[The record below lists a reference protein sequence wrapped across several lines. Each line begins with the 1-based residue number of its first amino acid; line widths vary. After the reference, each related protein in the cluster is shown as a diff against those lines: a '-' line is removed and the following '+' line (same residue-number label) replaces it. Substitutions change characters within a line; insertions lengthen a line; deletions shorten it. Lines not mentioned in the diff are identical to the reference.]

1 MVIFDSSHTSS
12 HRCYC
17 NTQFAGL
24 PSGQTAR
31 LVSFLHAAAWCILH
45 LPRYS
50 PVSAAI
56 QDMLQWLSF
65 QHDITYKLCLMTY
78 KCLHGLVL
86 TYLSRYFV
94 PLASVPGCCQLRSAD
109 LMPTNSTPQTLT
121 STLGPRSFSVSGPA
135 SWMAL
140 LPGSRTLICP
150 QTHSISC
157 SRLLYF
163 PLTDMLNCDACHCDK
178 WCKSRL
184 ETRFHF
190 WNFCKCNNFQANK
203 LTFSLELGRF
213 NENGRSSIFRF
224 YVSLFPISDSD
235 PIFTGRQCSDNE

>member
-1 MVIFDSSHTSS
+1 MYMVIFDSSHTSS
-12 HRCYC
+12 YRCYC

-31 LVSFLHAAAWCILH
+31 LESFLHAAAWCILH

-50 PVSAAI
+50 PVSTAI

-78 KCLHGLVL
+78 KCLHGLALTYLSRYFVPLCLMTYKCLHGLAL

-109 LMPTNSTPQTLT
+109 LMPTNSTPRTLT

-150 QTHSISC
+150 QTHSVSC

-178 WCKSRL
+178 
-184 ETRFHF
+184 
-190 WNFCKCNNFQANK
+190 
-203 LTFSLELGRF
+203 
-213 NENGRSSIFRF
+213 
-224 YVSLFPISDSD
+224 
-235 PIFTGRQCSDNE
+235 